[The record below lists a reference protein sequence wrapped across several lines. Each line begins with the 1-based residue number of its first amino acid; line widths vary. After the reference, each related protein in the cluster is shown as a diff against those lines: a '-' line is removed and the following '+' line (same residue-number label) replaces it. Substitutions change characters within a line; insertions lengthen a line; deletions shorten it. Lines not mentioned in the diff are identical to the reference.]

1 MNMNNAKHTPG
12 PWKAVKDEARNPHY
26 AWNIEGA
33 PGVVPTIARLSM
45 IDAGAQIEPNA
56 HLIAAAPAM
65 YEALQ
70 DIESYT
76 ELGLNSDEPKHWE
89 ASLQDILGIVR
100 DALAQAEGRH
110 HE

>member
-1 MNMNNAKHTPG
+1 MNKPAQFTPG
-12 PWKAVKDEARNPHY
+12 PWVAERDTARNAY
-26 AWNIEGA
+26 AWKVTGA
-33 PGVVPTIARLSM
+33 KGVVEDIARLALVDSVS
-45 IDAGAQIEPNA
+45 QIEANA
-56 HLIAAAPAM
+56 TLIAAAPAM